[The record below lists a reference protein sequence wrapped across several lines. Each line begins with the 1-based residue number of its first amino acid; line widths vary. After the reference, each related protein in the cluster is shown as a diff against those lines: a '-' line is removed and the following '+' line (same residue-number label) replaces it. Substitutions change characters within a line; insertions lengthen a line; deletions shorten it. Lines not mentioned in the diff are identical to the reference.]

1 MWPGG
6 VSGGGAG
13 AQWKQNGSIARG
25 NMPWSALERRLPC
38 QMNCTRRSDRALMA
52 AGGTLVVFRQ
62 IIARGNVA
70 WRCVWRGC
78 RRSMET
84 KRFHRARQYALECAR
99 AAIAM
104 SDELHEQTR
113 KIQARTIIART
124 IPVRTKRYS
133 MLKHLTFARDPNYF
147 LYYIASERRLLS
159 SGDLPLRSIPPT
171 ALRLWFT
178 LLVERMRSKAVC
190 CYL

>member
-1 MWPGG
+1 MGG
-6 VSGGGAG
+6 IS
-13 AQWKQNGSIARG
+13 
-25 NMPWSALERRLPC
+25 
-38 QMNCTRRSDRALMA
+38 
-52 AGGTLVVFRQ
+52 VVFRQ

-159 SGDLPLRSIPPT
+159 SGANEVSGVLSEASCCRCGAPLIKKKMPS
-171 ALRLWFT
+171 L
-178 LLVERMRSKAVC
+178 
-190 CYL
+190 

>member
-1 MWPGG
+1 MSRGAMGG
-6 VSGGGAG
+6 IS
-13 AQWKQNGSIARG
+13 
-25 NMPWSALERRLPC
+25 
-38 QMNCTRRSDRALMA
+38 
-52 AGGTLVVFRQ
+52 VVFRQ

-190 CYL
+190 CCL

>member
-1 MWPGG
+1 MGG
-6 VSGGGAG
+6 IS
-13 AQWKQNGSIARG
+13 
-25 NMPWSALERRLPC
+25 
-38 QMNCTRRSDRALMA
+38 
-52 AGGTLVVFRQ
+52 VVFRQ

-99 AAIAM
+99 TAIAM

-113 KIQARTIIART
+113 KIQARTIIA
-124 IPVRTKRYS
+124 RTKRYS

-190 CYL
+190 CCL